1 MIKPR
6 DILLFACV
14 VLLTTRELYSVGSC
28 RLLTSIMTKSTGDD
42 ASSMD
47 ASNSSP
53 ATTSQQSSSRSQ
65 FHAAAS
71 DAYSLILEHDQQQ
84 EERTK
89 FDVSKW
95 KQTTSGGLNQ
105 EDREMLGR
113 IYGNAS
119 SVFEFGLG
127 ESTYL
132 ANHVGVPRYSG
143 IDSDAEWISMVRN
156 NVSGHYRF
164 YFADI
169 GMTGDWGSPL
179 QELKKAVYNYQ
190 VVPLFAEPQPFDVY
204 MVDGRF
210 RVGCLLLSFLHAS
223 SSSLSSSSSSEHEFV
238 ATMHNSPTVLVH
250 DCHREYY
257 HVADHLLDLVE
268 HTVNLCAYKRKNG
281 TTDEQLYAMWTSE
294 FNKAG

>member
-1 MIKPR
+1 MTQPGN
-6 DILLFACV
+6 LLLLACV
-14 VLLTTRELYSVGSC
+14 VVFTTVELYKTMGSLC
-28 RLLTSIMTKSTGDD
+28 VSSSFDDAASSSSSIMD
-42 ASSMD
+42 ASS
-47 ASNSSP
+47 SPVSPKSS
-53 ATTSQQSSSRSQ
+53 ARSH
-65 FHAAAS
+65 FHAAAA
-71 DAYSLILEHDQQQ
+71 DAYRLIHEHDSESAKQQQ
-84 EERTK
+84 EPNRTK

-95 KQTTSGGLNQ
+95 KQTTSGGLNH

-156 NVSGHYRF
+156 NVSGRYRF

-169 GMTGDWGSPL
+169 GMTGAWGSPL
-179 QELKKAVYNYQ
+179 QQLKKAVYNYQ
-190 VVPLFAEPQPFDVY
+190 VVPLFSEPQPFDVY

-210 RVGCLLLSFLHAS
+210 RVGCLLLSFLHE
-223 SSSLSSSSSSEHEFV
+223 SSSSSSSLGHQ
-238 ATMHNSPTVLVH
+238 SPTVLVH

-268 HTVNLCAYKRKNG
+268 KTHNLCAYKRKNG
-281 TTDEQLYAMWTSE
+281 TTDEQLYAMWRSE